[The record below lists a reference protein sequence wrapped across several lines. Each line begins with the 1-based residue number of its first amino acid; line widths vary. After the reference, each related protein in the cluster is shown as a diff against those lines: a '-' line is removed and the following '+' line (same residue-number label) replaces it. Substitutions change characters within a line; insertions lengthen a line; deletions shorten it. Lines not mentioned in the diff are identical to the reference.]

1 VRHGFELEEFL
12 FLFFFQLDKPGK
24 MKRDLQLC
32 VLCVCFVREVVGF
45 FLGMFQDGEDDDV
58 ICRHSTKTPVFEKNT
73 GWKKAQTVFLCCV
86 ISEIDFLL
94 CSSLIGGWSCFYSF
108 FATLAWILKESK
120 WIYIYRMSP
129 KATGRIFSFVPF
141 LLCGENFRFWH
152 SNFLFCFIIS
162 FI

>member
-1 VRHGFELEEFL
+1 MTKKNLSNKNENNRASFFSLRIQVRHGFELEEF
-12 FLFFFQLDKPGK
+12 FFFPQLDKPGK

-32 VLCVCFVREVVGF
+32 VFSERGCWL

-108 FATLAWILKESK
+108 FATLPWI
-120 WIYIYRMSP
+120 
-129 KATGRIFSFVPF
+129 
-141 LLCGENFRFWH
+141 
-152 SNFLFCFIIS
+152 
-162 FI
+162 

>member
-1 VRHGFELEEFL
+1 
-12 FLFFFQLDKPGK
+12 

-32 VLCVCFVREVVGF
+32 VFSERGCWLF

-58 ICRHSTKTPVFEKNT
+58 TCRHSTKTPVFEKNT

-129 KATGRIFSFVPF
+129 KATGRIFSF
-141 LLCGENFRFWH
+141 LLCGENFRFLAFELFVCLFFYYFFYINGNETFLHW
-152 SNFLFCFIIS
+152 NFGRPYV
-162 FI
+162 